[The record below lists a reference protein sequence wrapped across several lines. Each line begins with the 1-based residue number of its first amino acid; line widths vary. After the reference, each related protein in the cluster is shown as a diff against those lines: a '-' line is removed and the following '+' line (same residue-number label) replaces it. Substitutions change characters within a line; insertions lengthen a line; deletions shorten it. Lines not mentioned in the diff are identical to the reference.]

1 MRFCL
6 IKVFAGALVLGVSD
20 TAGKYLFADA
30 GSFVIY
36 AIAVLILLVRP
47 AGLYGRE

>member
-1 MRFCL
+1 MKTL
-6 IKVFAGALVLGVSD
+6 DLDVLAMVV
-20 TAGKYLFADA
+20 AIADA